1 MCCKLKVM
9 VLVEGLSRESV
20 DNGSKVRK
28 YYDEV
33 MVVSSGSN
41 SSGPDPSTSLDES
54 STKRES
60 SNFLM
65 FLNLLQKRM
74 NDNIEAPTPIAAIW
88 LGTSTEVGLRH
99 KKRPVLKEKLCL
111 LLSRFFGYTWVDGE
125 VSIYFSRYTH
135 KSDLLNRLS
144 WLLITTIMELKYYL
158 ITLRT
163 EMASPYHP

>member
-1 MCCKLKVM
+1 M

-74 NDNIEAPTPIAAIW
+74 NDNIEAPTPIAAI
-88 LGTSTEVGLRH
+88 
-99 KKRPVLKEKLCL
+99 
-111 LLSRFFGYTWVDGE
+111 
-125 VSIYFSRYTH
+125 
-135 KSDLLNRLS
+135 
-144 WLLITTIMELKYYL
+144 
-158 ITLRT
+158 
-163 EMASPYHP
+163 